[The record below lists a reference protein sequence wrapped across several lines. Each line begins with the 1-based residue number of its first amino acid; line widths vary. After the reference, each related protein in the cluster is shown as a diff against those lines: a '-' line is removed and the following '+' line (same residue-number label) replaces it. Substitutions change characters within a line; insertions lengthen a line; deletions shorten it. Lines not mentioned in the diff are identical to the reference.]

1 MLRRLATLVVM
12 ALTFASVGACDSIV
26 VFGNPTVECG
36 AFDGPDCND
45 LLEVGLDAIAGART
59 EQPLAIA
66 VDSACPPNAR
76 CVPSALGGGTAA
88 VLVRWSD
95 GTIRWATIPLP
106 PDWPASPAGEAIV
119 MSEAPP
125 AHILPLVGAGE
136 TVP

>member
-1 MLRRLATLVVM
+1 MLRRRAIFVAMVLV
-12 ALTFASVGACDSIV
+12 LASVTACDSIV
-26 VFGNPTVECG
+26 VFGNPSVECG

-45 LLEVGLDAIAGART
+45 LLEIGLDAVAGARS

-66 VDSACPPNAR
+66 ADSACPPNAR
-76 CVPSALGGGTAA
+76 CFPSALGGATAA

-95 GTIRWATIPLP
+95 GTIEWATIPLP
-106 PDWPASPAGEAIV
+106 PDWPASPAGEATV
-119 MSEAPP
+119 MSDAPP

>member
-1 MLRRLATLVVM
+1 MLRRRAIFVAMVLV
-12 ALTFASVGACDSIV
+12 LASVTACDSIV
-26 VFGNPTVECG
+26 VFGNPSVECG

-45 LLEVGLDAIAGART
+45 LLEIGLDAVAGARS

-66 VDSACPPNAR
+66 ADSACPPNAR
-76 CVPSALGGGTAA
+76 CFPSPLGGATAA

-95 GTIRWATIPLP
+95 GTIEWATIPLP
-106 PDWPASPAGEAIV
+106 PDWPASPAGEATV
-119 MSEAPP
+119 MSDAPP